1 MSAGAFSSL
10 TSFQQ
15 RVISSCVIVPVF
27 LLCIYFGGFLYFL
40 LMGFILAASYN
51 EWLQMAEKSKS
62 QNKLIM
68 IGSVYLAL
76 GLGAFFVLRLLP
88 IEQVMFI
95 TLALMGMI
103 WACDTGA
110 YFSGKLIGGK
120 KLCPT
125 ISPGKTWAGL
135 IGGLAASGL
144 VAVLFHYYWGFYG
157 STAIAF
163 ILGMVIGGA
172 GQIGD
177 LMISFFKR
185 KVGVKDT
192 GTLIPGHGGVL
203 DRVDSLL
210 LAAPV
215 YLVFLYFI
223 TDVSTITVIK

>member
-51 EWLQMAEKSKS
+51 EWLLMAEKSEA
-62 QNKLIM
+62 QTRLII
-68 IGSVYLAL
+68 IGSAYLAL
-76 GLGAFFVLRLLP
+76 GLGAFFVMRMLP
-88 IEQVMFI
+88 IEQAMYI

-120 KLCPT
+120 KLCPK

-135 IGGLAASGL
+135 IGGLTASGL
-144 VAVLFHYYWGFYG
+144 VAVLFHHYGGFYG
-157 STAIAF
+157 TTVMAF
-163 ILGMVIGGA
+163 ILGVFIGGA

-177 LMISFFKR
+177 LVISVLKR

-203 DRVDSLL
+203 DRVDSLI

-215 YLVFLYFI
+215 YLVFLYFVTDI
-223 TDVSTITVIK
+223 TTITLIK

>member
-1 MSAGAFSSL
+1 MNVGAFSSL

-27 LLCIYFGGFLYFL
+27 LLAIYFGGVLYFL
-40 LMGFILAASYN
+40 LMGFILATSFN
-51 EWLQMAEKSKS
+51 EWMEMAEKSTS
-62 QNKLIM
+62 RNKLSF

-88 IEQVMFI
+88 VEQVIFI
-95 TLALMGMI
+95 TLALMVMI

-135 IGGLAASGL
+135 IGGLTASGL
-144 VAVLFHYYWGFYG
+144 VAVLFHNYWGFYG
-157 STAIAF
+157 SITMAF
-163 ILGMVIGGA
+163 VLGVVIGGA

-177 LMISFFKR
+177 LVISFLKR

-203 DRVDSLL
+203 DRVDSLI

-215 YLVFLYFI
+215 YLMFLYFI